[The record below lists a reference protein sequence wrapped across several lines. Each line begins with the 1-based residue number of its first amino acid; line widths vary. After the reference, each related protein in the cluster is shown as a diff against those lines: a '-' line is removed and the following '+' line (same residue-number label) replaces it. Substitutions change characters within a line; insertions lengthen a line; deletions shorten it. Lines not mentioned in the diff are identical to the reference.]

1 MVKLISDEIKIT
13 DDISNGCETAMM
25 TTDPVKKTKGF
36 ELYEVMELITETTIE
51 EEYMQYSLMDDGA
64 LQLREVTSR
73 CISILCAPLDTTDK
87 HHVTVIFHD
96 TGNMG

>member
-1 MVKLISDEIKIT
+1 MKT
-13 DDISNGCETAMM
+13 DDISNRSETTTM
-25 TTDPVKKTKGF
+25 TTDPLMKTKVF
-36 ELYEVMELITETTIE
+36 ELHEVMELITETIIE

-87 HHVTVIFHD
+87 RHVTVIFHD
-96 TGNMG
+96 TANMG